1 MQGLNITFLQKTQ
14 FQLQKFRKF
23 SIIEESERII
33 KSMKKVYA
41 AILAMII
48 SACGFAT
55 EITLKITPTV
65 MFPFL
70 SGGKKYEVAGGG
82 AFVDVGVNFLGFL
95 NAGPEL
101 GFIVLPKNNGKNLA
115 SGVDPNLFIVPVGAQ
130 ISAFY
135 SPLARLELDGGLA
148 LGAYA
153 GISGGSET
161 HYAPWY
167 RAFTDVSFK
176 INTKFSVG
184 LNLSW
189 FNCQYNTYFGNPGAA
204 GLTTGIS
211 ITIKFDTKKISGN
224 VDATAEYDDNVF
236 PLLYTIYK
244 NDPIGTI
251 TIQNNEA
258 AEIRNVV
265 VKFRAEGYTASE
277 QQCGNI
283 KVIHKLSS
291 EEIPLYADFTDKVLR
306 FSESGKI
313 SGEVVVEYEL
323 LGDSRVAVIPVT
335 IPVYNRNTMRW
346 VDPAVIAS
354 FVSSKSQEIME
365 LSKFIVGVARSYS
378 RTGLNKNMQY
388 AMFVHEG
395 IRKIGMAV
403 EENSDTPYNT
413 AHLDLTGL
421 DYIQYPY
428 QTLSYR
434 SGDKDDIAILY
445 MSMLESVGIHAAFI
459 PLDDDFIVAID
470 IGEASSNQL
479 SLFNDESRILV
490 VDDEIWIPI
499 SMKAINEG
507 FVNSW
512 LKGAAQVNAKIDADE
527 DVDFVILAEAWQNY
541 PPSGFSTGES
551 TTNLPLETE
560 VAKLFE
566 EDINQYINQE
576 FGPQISAIQARIKK
590 EGVSIN
596 LYNQLGL
603 LYVRAGMYSKAIP
616 IYEVSAKMGSVAAMN
631 NLGNIYSLQKQ
642 YNAAKKWYENAL
654 AIDPNNE
661 TAQKNLEKIATELEK

>member
-1 MQGLNITFLQKTQ
+1 
-14 FQLQKFRKF
+14 
-23 SIIEESERII
+23 
-33 KSMKKVYA
+33 MKKIYA

-55 EITLKITPTV
+55 EITLKITPTA

-70 SGGKKYEVAGGG
+70 SGEKKYEAAGGG
-82 AFVDVGVNFLGFL
+82 GFVDVGINFLGFL
-95 NAGPEL
+95 NAGPEV
-101 GFIVLPKNNGKNLA
+101 GFIVLPKNNGKNLE
-115 SGVDPNLFIVPVGAQ
+115 SGIDPNFFIVPYGAQ
-130 ISAFY
+130 IGAFF
-135 SPLARLELDGGLA
+135 SPLSRLELDAGIG

-153 GISGGSET
+153 GITSNAEP

-167 RAFTDVSFK
+167 RAYTDINFK
-176 INTKFSVG
+176 INTKVSVG
-184 LNLSW
+184 LNASW

-204 GLTTGIS
+204 GITAGIS
-211 ITIKFDTKKISGN
+211 IKITFDTKKVSGN
-224 VDATAEYDDNVF
+224 VDASAEYDDNIF
-236 PLLYTIYK
+236 PLLYSIYK
-244 NDPIGTI
+244 NEPVGTI
-251 TIQNNEA
+251 TITNNES
-258 AEIRNVV
+258 AEIRNLV

-277 QQCGNI
+277 QVCGEL
-283 KVIHKLSS
+283 KVINKHSS
-291 EEIPLYADFTDKVLR
+291 EDLYLYADFTDKVLR

-335 IPVYNRNTMRW
+335 VPVYNRNSMRW
-346 VDPAVIAS
+346 IDPAVIAS
-354 FVSSKSQEIME
+354 FISTNSQEILE
-365 LSKFIVGVARSYS
+365 LSKSIVGVARSHA

-388 AMFVHEG
+388 AMYVHEG
-395 IRKIGMAV
+395 LRNIGIAV

-413 AHLDLTGL
+413 YHLDLSAL

-445 MSMLESVGIHAAFI
+445 MSMLQSVGIDAAFI
-459 PLDDDFIVAID
+459 PLDDDFIVAINLGD
-470 IGEASSNQL
+470 ATSSLL

-490 VDDEIWIPI
+490 VDDKVWLPVSI
-499 SMKAINEG
+499 KAMNEG

-512 LKGAAQVNAKIDADE
+512 LKGIEEVNAMIDAEE
-527 DVDFVILAEAWQNY
+527 DVSFIVLADAWQNY
-541 PPSGFSTGES
+541 PPSGFSTGE
-551 TTNLPLETE
+551 TTSKTPVESE
-560 VAKLFE
+560 VVALVE
-566 EDINQYINQE
+566 ADITQYINQE
-576 FGPQISAIQARIKK
+576 FGPQITQVQERIKK
-590 EGVSIN
+590 EGVSIT

-603 LYVRAGMYSKAIP
+603 LYVRAGMYSNAIP

-654 AIDPNNE
+654 AVDPKNE
-661 TAQKNLEKIATELEK
+661 TARKNLEKIATELEK

>member
-1 MQGLNITFLQKTQ
+1 
-14 FQLQKFRKF
+14 
-23 SIIEESERII
+23 
-33 KSMKKVYA
+33 MKKIYTT
-41 AILAMII
+41 ILAFLLCV
-48 SACGFAT
+48 SGFAT

-82 AFVDVGVNFLGFL
+82 GFIDVGVNFLGFL
-95 NAGPEL
+95 NAGPEF
-101 GFIVLPKNNGKNLA
+101 GFIVLPKNNGKNLE

-135 SPLARLELDGGLA
+135 SPISRLELDGGLA

-176 INTKFSVG
+176 INTKVSVG
-184 LNLSW
+184 LNVSW
-189 FNCQYNTYFGNPGAA
+189 FDCQYNSYFGNPGAA

-224 VDATAEYDDNVF
+224 VDATAECDDSVF
-236 PLLYTIYK
+236 PVIYSMYK
-244 NDPIGTI
+244 NDQIGTI
-251 TIQNNEA
+251 TVQNNEA

-277 QQCGNI
+277 QECGTVKI
-283 KVIHKLSS
+283 IHKLSS

-346 VDPAVIAS
+346 IDPAVIAS
-354 FVSSKSQEIME
+354 FVSSKSQEILE
-365 LSKFIVGVARSYS
+365 LSKFIVGVARSYT
-378 RTGLNKNMQY
+378 RTGLNNNMQY

-413 AHLDLTGL
+413 FHKDLNAL

-459 PLDDDFIVAID
+459 PLDDDFIVAVD
-470 IGEASSNQL
+470 IGEATSSQL

-490 VDDEIWIPI
+490 VDNEIWIPV

-507 FVNSW
+507 FVNAW
-512 LKGAAQVNAKIDADE
+512 LKGIQEVNAKIAADE
-527 DVDFVILAEAWQNY
+527 DVEFFVLADAWQSY
-541 PPSGFSTGES
+541 PPSGFSTGD
-551 TTNLPLETE
+551 LETKTPQE
-560 VAKLFE
+560 KEIAALVEQDLT
-566 EDINQYINQE
+566 QYINQE
-576 FGPQISAIQARIKK
+576 FGPQIAAVQAQIKK

-603 LYVRAGMYSKAIP
+603 LYVRAGMYSNAIS

-654 AIDPNNE
+654 ALDPQNE
-661 TAQKNLEKIATELEK
+661 TARKNLEKIVTELEK

>member
-1 MQGLNITFLQKTQ
+1 
-14 FQLQKFRKF
+14 
-23 SIIEESERII
+23 
-33 KSMKKVYA
+33 MKKIYA

-55 EITLKITPTV
+55 EITLKITPTA

-70 SGGKKYEVAGGG
+70 SGQKKYEAAGGG
-82 AFVDVGVNFLGFL
+82 GFVDIGLNFLGFL
-95 NAGPEL
+95 NAGPEV
-101 GFIVLPKNNGKNLA
+101 GFIVLPKNNGKNLE
-115 SGVDPNLFIVPVGAQ
+115 SGIDPNFFIVPYGAQ
-130 ISAFY
+130 IGAFF
-135 SPLARLELDGGLA
+135 SPLSRLELDAGIG

-153 GISGGSET
+153 GITSNAEP

-167 RAFTDVSFK
+167 RAYTDVSFK
-176 INTKFSVG
+176 INTKVSVG
-184 LNLSW
+184 LNASW

-204 GLTTGIS
+204 GVTAGIS
-211 ITIKFDTKKISGN
+211 IKVTFDTKKVSGN
-224 VDATAEYDDNVF
+224 VDASAEYDDNLF

-244 NDPIGTI
+244 NEPIGTI
-251 TIQNNEA
+251 TITNNES
-258 AEIRNVV
+258 AEIRNIV

-277 QQCGNI
+277 QLCGDI
-283 KVIHKLSS
+283 KVINKHSS
-291 EEIPLYADFTDKVLR
+291 DELYLYADFTDKVLR

-335 IPVYNRNTMRW
+335 VPVYNRNSMRW
-346 VDPAVIAS
+346 IDPAVIAS
-354 FVSSKSQEIME
+354 FISTNSQEILE
-365 LSKFIVGVARSYS
+365 LSKSIVGVARSHA

-395 IRKIGMAV
+395 LRNIGIVV

-413 AHLDLTGL
+413 YHLDLSAL

-445 MSMLESVGIHAAFI
+445 MSMLQSVGIDAAFI
-459 PLDDDFIVAID
+459 PLDDDFIVAIKLGD
-470 IGEASSNQL
+470 ATSSLL

-490 VDDEIWIPI
+490 VDDQVWLPVSI
-499 SMKAINEG
+499 KAMNEG

-512 LKGAAQVNAKIDADE
+512 LTGIEKVNTLIDAEE
-527 DVDFVILAEAWQNY
+527 DLDFIVLTDAWQNY
-541 PPSGFSTGES
+541 PPSGFSTGE
-551 TTNLPLETE
+551 TTSKNPVEAE
-560 VAKLFE
+560 VVALVE
-566 EDINQYINQE
+566 ADITQYINQE
-576 FGPQISAIQARIKK
+576 FGPQIADVQARIKK
-590 EGVSIN
+590 EGVSIS

-603 LYVRAGMYSKAIP
+603 LYVRAGMYSNAIP

-654 AIDPNNE
+654 AVDPQNE
-661 TAQKNLEKIATELEK
+661 TARKNLEKIATELEK

>member
-1 MQGLNITFLQKTQ
+1 
-14 FQLQKFRKF
+14 
-23 SIIEESERII
+23 
-33 KSMKKVYA
+33 MKKIYA

-55 EITLKITPTV
+55 EITLKITPTA

-70 SGGKKYEVAGGG
+70 SGQKKYEVAGGG
-82 AFVDVGVNFLGFL
+82 GFVDVGINFLGFL
-95 NAGPEL
+95 NAGPEF
-101 GFIVLPKNNGKNLA
+101 GFIVLPKNNGKNLE
-115 SGVDPNLFIVPVGAQ
+115 SGIDPNFFIVPYGAQ
-130 ISAFY
+130 IGAYFA
-135 SPLARLELDGGLA
+135 PLSRLELDAGIG

-153 GISGGSET
+153 GITSNAEP

-167 RAFTDVSFK
+167 RAFTDISFK
-176 INTKFSVG
+176 INTKVSVG
-184 LNLSW
+184 LNASW

-204 GLTTGIS
+204 GITAGLS
-211 ITIKFDTKKISGN
+211 IKITFDTKKVSGN
-224 VDATAEYDDNVF
+224 VDASAQYDDNIF

-244 NDPIGTI
+244 NEPVGTI
-251 TIQNNEA
+251 TITNNES

-277 QQCGNI
+277 QLCGEL
-283 KVIHKLSS
+283 KVINKHSS
-291 EEIPLYADFTDKVLR
+291 DDLYLYADFTDKVLR

-335 IPVYNRNTMRW
+335 VPVYNRNSMRW
-346 VDPAVIAS
+346 IDPAVIAS
-354 FVSSKSQEIME
+354 FISTNSQEILE
-365 LSKFIVGVARSYS
+365 LSKSIVGLARSHA

-388 AMFVHEG
+388 AMYVHDALRNIG
-395 IRKIGMAV
+395 IVV

-413 AHLDLTGL
+413 YHLDLSAL

-445 MSMLESVGIHAAFI
+445 MSMLQSVGIDAAFI
-459 PLDDDFIVAID
+459 PLDDDFIVAINL
-470 IGEASSNQL
+470 GEATSSLL

-490 VDDEIWIPI
+490 VDDQVWLPVSI
-499 SMKAINEG
+499 KAMNEG

-512 LKGAAQVNAKIDADE
+512 LKGIEKVNALIDAEE
-527 DVDFVILAEAWQNY
+527 DLSFIVLSDAWQYY
-541 PPSGFSTGES
+541 PPSGFSAGE
-551 TTNLPLETE
+551 TNSKSPVESE
-560 VAKLFE
+560 VVALVE
-566 EDINQYINQE
+566 ADITQYINQE
-576 FGPQISAIQARIKK
+576 FGPQIAEVQARIKK
-590 EGVSIN
+590 EGVSIT

-603 LYVRAGMYSKAIP
+603 LYVRAGMYSNAIP

-654 AIDPNNE
+654 AVDPQNE
-661 TAQKNLEKIATELEK
+661 TARKNLEKIATELEK

>member
-1 MQGLNITFLQKTQ
+1 
-14 FQLQKFRKF
+14 
-23 SIIEESERII
+23 
-33 KSMKKVYA
+33 MKKIYA

-55 EITLKITPTV
+55 EITLKITPTA

-70 SGGKKYEVAGGG
+70 SGEKKYEAAGGG
-82 AFVDVGVNFLGFL
+82 GFVDVGINFLGFL
-95 NAGPEL
+95 NAGPEV
-101 GFIVLPKNNGKNLA
+101 GFIVLPKNNGKNLE
-115 SGVDPNLFIVPVGAQ
+115 SGIDPNFFIVPYGAQ
-130 ISAFY
+130 IGAFF
-135 SPLARLELDGGLA
+135 SPLSRLELDAGIG

-153 GISGGSET
+153 GITSNAEP

-167 RAFTDVSFK
+167 RAYTDISFK
-176 INTKFSVG
+176 INTKVSVG
-184 LNLSW
+184 LNASW

-204 GLTTGIS
+204 GITAGIS
-211 ITIKFDTKKISGN
+211 IKITFDTKKVSGN
-224 VDATAEYDDNVF
+224 VDASAEYDDNIF
-236 PLLYTIYK
+236 PLLYSIYK
-244 NDPIGTI
+244 NEPVGTI
-251 TIQNNEA
+251 TITNNES
-258 AEIRNVV
+258 AEIRNLV

-277 QQCGNI
+277 QVCGEL
-283 KVIHKLSS
+283 KVINKHSS
-291 EEIPLYADFTDKVLR
+291 EDLYLYADFTDKVLR

-335 IPVYNRNTMRW
+335 VPVYNRNSMRW
-346 VDPAVIAS
+346 IDPAVIAS
-354 FVSSKSQEIME
+354 FISTNSQEILE
-365 LSKFIVGVARSYS
+365 LSKSIVGLARSHA

-388 AMFVHEG
+388 AMYVHEG
-395 IRKIGMAV
+395 LRNIGIAV

-413 AHLDLTGL
+413 YHLDLSAL

-445 MSMLESVGIHAAFI
+445 MSMLQSVGIDAAFI
-459 PLDDDFIVAID
+459 PLDEDFIVAINLGD
-470 IGEASSNQL
+470 ATSSLL

-490 VDDEIWIPI
+490 VDDKVWLPVSI
-499 SMKAINEG
+499 KAMNEG

-512 LKGAAQVNAKIDADE
+512 LKGIEEVNAMIDAEE
-527 DVDFVILAEAWQNY
+527 DVSFIVLADAWQNY
-541 PPSGFSTGES
+541 PPSGFSTGE
-551 TTNLPLETE
+551 TTSKTPVESE
-560 VAKLFE
+560 VVALVE
-566 EDINQYINQE
+566 ADITQYINQE
-576 FGPQISAIQARIKK
+576 FGPQITQVQERIKK
-590 EGVSIN
+590 EGVSIT

-603 LYVRAGMYSKAIP
+603 LYVRAGMYSNAIP

-654 AIDPNNE
+654 AVDPKNE
-661 TAQKNLEKIATELEK
+661 TARKNLEKIATELEK